1 MDLALRWDYE
11 VDAVLACLGDSL
23 RPFMPE
29 HPISRRD
36 FTRLAAAA
44 TAASTLPL
52 KQAGDAT
59 AAAPLAPRPLWP
71 GYNDAVVIDCLANVT
86 YFNSPDQYVKPLSPD
101 MLENARK
108 SGITAVNA
116 TCSGGGV
123 GAPAFI
129 QTVQNIA
136 YYERELA
143 AHPDVLMKIR
153 TLADLKEAKRSGRV
167 GIILG
172 FQDAVMLD
180 ADVSR
185 VDLFHSLGVRII
197 QLTYNVR
204 NLLGDGCLEPANS
217 GLSTFGRRVI
227 ERMNDV
233 GMLVD
238 LGHVGRQTSADAV
251 KASKKPVAATHTG
264 CASLNDVPRNKPD
277 ALLKAIADTGGV
289 VGIYLMPF
297 LRSGTA
303 PNADDVVRHIGR
315 AVDVCGEDHV
325 GIGSD
330 LSITPLD
337 ITAEF
342 RAKHVQFVQNR
353 RRAGIMAPGEDENVF
368 NYVADFN
375 QPRRMELIADAL
387 AKAGHGSA
395 RIAKI
400 IGGNWQRLLGDV
412 WT

>member
-1 MDLALRWDYE
+1 M
-11 VDAVLACLGDSL
+11 
-23 RPFMPE
+23 
-29 HPISRRD
+29 SRRD

-44 TAASTLPL
+44 TAASTLPIGRS
-52 KQAGDAT
+52 ADG
-59 AAAPLAPRPLWP
+59 APAPMLSDVTPAWP
-71 GYNDAVVIDCLANVT
+71 GYNDAMVIDCLANVT

-101 MLENARK
+101 MVENARK

-136 YYERELA
+136 YYERELV
-143 AHPDVLMKIR
+143 AHPDALMKIR
-153 TLADLKEAKRSGRV
+153 TVADLKEAKRSGRV

-264 CASLNDVPRNKPD
+264 CAALNDVPRNKPD
-277 ALLKAIADTGGV
+277 ALLKSIADTGGV

-297 LRSGTA
+297 LRTGSA
-303 PNADDVVRHIGR
+303 PNADDVVKHISH

-337 ITAEF
+337 ITPEF
-342 RAKHVQFVQNR
+342 RAKHVQFVQGR
-353 RRAGIMAPGEDENVF
+353 RKAGIMAPGEDESVF

-400 IGGNWQRLLGDV
+400 IGGNWERVFGEV
-412 WT
+412 WK

>member
-1 MDLALRWDYE
+1 MSER
-11 VDAVLACLGDSL
+11 S
-23 RPFMPE
+23 M
-29 HPISRRD
+29 SRRD

-44 TAASTLPL
+44 TAASTLPIGRS
-52 KQAGDAT
+52 ADG
-59 AAAPLAPRPLWP
+59 APAPMLSDVTPAWP
-71 GYNDAVVIDCLANVT
+71 GYNDAMVIDCLANVT

-101 MLENARK
+101 MVENARK

-136 YYERELA
+136 YYERELV
-143 AHPDVLMKIR
+143 AHPDALMKIR
-153 TLADLKEAKRSGRV
+153 TVADLKEAKRSGRV

-264 CASLNDVPRNKPD
+264 CAALNDVPRNKPD
-277 ALLKAIADTGGV
+277 ALLKSIADTGGV

-297 LRSGTA
+297 LRTGSA
-303 PNADDVVRHIGR
+303 PNADDVVKHISH

-337 ITAEF
+337 ITPEF
-342 RAKHVQFVQNR
+342 RAKHVQFVQGR
-353 RRAGIMAPGEDENVF
+353 RKAGIMAPGEDESVF

-400 IGGNWQRLLGDV
+400 IGGNWERVFGEV
-412 WT
+412 WK